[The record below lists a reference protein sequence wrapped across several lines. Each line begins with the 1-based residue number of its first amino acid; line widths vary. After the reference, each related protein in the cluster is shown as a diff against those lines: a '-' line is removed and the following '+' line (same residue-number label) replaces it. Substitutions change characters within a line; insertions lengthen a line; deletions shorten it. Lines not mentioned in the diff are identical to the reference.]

1 MPTLTRVRDS
11 LESQCTKA
19 LVHKPFTAPSLAVR
33 KVDFTAG
40 CKTHPFGVSQAA
52 QRNRSSP
59 SLIHPNMKATEHER
73 VRLHTEPQVNENI
86 DEEIALT
93 IADYANAPK
102 SALTQ
107 RIEALDREWDIERA
121 LQTNASSLA
130 LAGVVLGA
138 ALDRRWLVLP
148 AGVLT
153 FLLMHATQGWC
164 PPLPLLRRA
173 GVRTRGEIDRERF
186 ALKFLRGDFDKVR
199 RGASRGIDI
208 PALVA
213 ALER

>member
-1 MPTLTRVRDS
+1 M
-11 LESQCTKA
+11 
-19 LVHKPFTAPSLAVR
+19 
-33 KVDFTAG
+33 
-40 CKTHPFGVSQAA
+40 KT
-52 QRNRSSP
+52 
-59 SLIHPNMKATEHER
+59 TELER
-73 VRLHTEPQVNENI
+73 VRRHTEPQVNQNI

-93 IADYANAPK
+93 IADYADAPK

-107 RIEALDREWDIERA
+107 RIEALDQEWDIERA

-138 ALDRRWLVLP
+138 TVSRRWLILP

-199 RGASRGIDI
+199 KGGAGKIDL
-208 PALVA
+208 PALVD